1 MPRPGALE
9 LHDRRRPPADIGL
22 RNPTNFDAAKARDSV
37 PTATD
42 MQVKRLWLQAW
53 RAHVRSP
60 EIMDISIAMT
70 FRTGNGSCGGWSY
83 SVWVLCNT

>member
-9 LHDRRRPPADIGL
+9 LHDCRRPPADIGL

-37 PTATD
+37 PTATN

-53 RAHVRSP
+53 RALCP
-60 EIMDISIAMT
+60 EPWCATNVERGLIM
-70 FRTGNGSCGGWSY
+70 
-83 SVWVLCNT
+83 